1 MCGRYANE
9 RKGLDFAGDFGE
21 VGALLQAAR
30 GENKEWLQELPPTF
44 SIAPGTDNPIVRERL
59 TTEGELVR
67 DIEPARWGL
76 QPAWATPK
84 QQGSGATDRR
94 PARPAP
100 INARLES
107 VATNGMFRKAFAQR
121 RAIVPMTGY
130 VEWTQAGKRKQ
141 PWYVHSGDP
150 LYAAGLYEVRKD
162 DAGAWLVTYAII
174 TTTARDAAGE
184 VHDRMPVFLT
194 PDLFNQW
201 LQPTPF
207 GEDDA
212 EGFVELLAGTE
223 ERLARAMRTY
233 ALDPRINNAAAVDPL
248 DPSLLDEAEPLP
260 AG

>member
-9 RKGLDFAGDFGE
+9 RKGLDFANDFGE

-30 GENKEWLQELPPTF
+30 AENKEWLQELPPMF

-59 TTEGELVR
+59 TKEGELVR
-67 DIEPARWGL
+67 EIEPARWGL
-76 QPAWATPK
+76 QPAWSKP
-84 QQGSGATDRR
+84 GG
-94 PARPAP
+94 PAP

-121 RAIVPMTGY
+121 RAIVPMTGF
-130 VEWTQAGKRKQ
+130 VEWTPAGKRKQ
-141 PWYVHSGDP
+141 PWYVLSGDP
-150 LYAAGLYEVRKD
+150 LYAAGLYEVKKD
-162 DAGAWLVTYAII
+162 DAGAWLVTYTII

-194 PDLFNQW
+194 PDLFGQW

-212 EGFVELLAGTE
+212 EDVVELLAGTE

-248 DPSLLDEAEPLP
+248 DPTLLDEAEPLP
-260 AG
+260 VG